1 MGKYSINDFKIGDSV
16 YHLSNTGLI
25 MIIIKINN
33 NPDEV
38 SCSWVDKAG
47 TRHVEDFLPQELGKG
62 SDLGPGIYVM

>member
-1 MGKYSINDFKIGDSV
+1 
-16 YHLSNTGLI
+16 

-47 TRHVEDFLPQELGKG
+47 TRHVEEFLPQELGKR
-62 SDLGPGIYVM
+62 SDLGLEIYVM